1 VLFFWQLDICIEKF
15 KLSENVQNAVNGYL
29 SVPLYRHHPLGLSHP
44 FLQLFGQANATNE
57 WSNKSWTKKMA
68 SWK

>member
-29 SVPLYRHHPLGLSHP
+29 SVPLYRHHPPRTFPPISPIIWAG
-44 FLQLFGQANATNE
+44 E
-57 WSNKSWTKKMA
+57 CNK
-68 SWK
+68 